1 MFCNAQQEKAIFKE
15 MLQMIDTINYW
26 TGRELTWSTRLVSSL
41 GGMLIGLAKALDA
54 IGSNY
59 KDYRMRHQFYGC
71 RDDGV
76 HTWAELIGDY
86 VLIEPKYRLAT
97 LSKYLT
103 DRINE
108 IDNIS
113 GGKTDEN

>member
-15 MLQMIDTINYW
+15 MLLVIDAINYQEEH
-26 TGRELTWSTRLVSSL
+26 GLTWDNPILRFT
-41 GGMLIGLAKALDA
+41 GGMLTGLAKALDA

-59 KDYRMRHQFYGC
+59 KDYRMRHKFYGC
-71 RDDGV
+71 RNDGI

-86 VLIEPKYRLAT
+86 VLIEPKDRLAT
-97 LSKYLT
+97 LSKYLI

-108 IDNIS
+108 IDNL
-113 GGKTDEN
+113 GGIQHE